1 MSHQKYIW
9 DLPSIE
15 IPPEF
20 YSDKTGLKFA
30 ECSMCN
36 HIFIEGDSY
45 IIEKSFKRNKK
56 TDKAEL
62 IFEYSLCHKCQ
73 ENLKTELSEKSIQNI
88 HMYYQ
93 LYVDFKKRSEN
104 ILKADNKNLNNWISK
119 CIITGKNIVDEKEF
133 TIGGLFYDNKLVLDA
148 MPFAISE
155 KAIYEMQEILSKE
168 TKEFLDGFKNEI
180 FPPKIREKIPNGRLI
195 LL

>member
-1 MSHQKYIW
+1 MSQPKYIW

-20 YSDKTGLKFA
+20 YSDKTGLKFS
-30 ECSMCN
+30 ECNMCN
-36 HIFIEGDSY
+36 HVFVEGDSY

-56 TDKAEL
+56 TAKAEL

-73 ENLKTELSEKSIQNI
+73 ENLKSELSEKSIQNI

-93 LYVDFKKRSEN
+93 LYVDFKKRSEKFLN
-104 ILKADNKNLNNWISK
+104 ENSKNLENWISK
-119 CIITGKNIVDEKEF
+119 CIITEKPIAEEEEF
-133 TIGGLFYDNKLVLDA
+133 TIGGLFFDNKLVLDA
-148 MPFAISE
+148 MPFALSE
-155 KAIYEMQEILSKE
+155 KAIYEMQEILSKK
-168 TKEFLDGFKNEI
+168 TKEFLDGFQNEI
-180 FPPKIREKIPNGRLI
+180 FPPEIREKIPDGRLI

>member
-36 HIFIEGDSY
+36 HIFVEGDSY

-56 TDKAEL
+56 TYKAEL

-168 TKEFLDGFKNEI
+168 TKEFLDGFQNEI
-180 FPPKIREKIPNGRLI
+180 FPPEIREKIPDGRLI